1 MSKFDELK
9 KAAEA
14 AIDRED
20 CDRFIERDDAQ
31 AVLELLAIQA
41 QLVEALKDF
50 DAAVSN
56 LSGFGMRKDR
66 ERLVTCLVAARRAVD
81 AAEARP

>member
-14 AIDRED
+14 AIEQED

-31 AVLELLAIQA
+31 AVLDLLAIQT
-41 QLVEALKDF
+41 QLVEALTEYKRLYEEVRPAGGWQGVYEIGN
-50 DAAVSN
+50 DA
-56 LSGFGMRKDR
+56 L
-66 ERLVTCLVAARRAVD
+66 AAAG
-81 AAEARP
+81 AQP

>member
-14 AIDRED
+14 AIEQED
-20 CDRFIERDDAQ
+20 CDRFIQRDDAQ

-41 QLVEALKDF
+41 QLVDALKLMPFILETQGNEHERAIVAEALST
-50 DAAVSN
+50 AGA
-56 LSGFGMRKDR
+56 
-66 ERLVTCLVAARRAVD
+66 
-81 AAEARP
+81 